1 MEKTTIQVNLST
13 LQRLKLFRN
22 YERQSYDELLNKIL
36 DEAESNVLNDKEI
49 VEIQHSLEEVKKGQ
63 TYSIEEIA
71 KEFGVRL

>member
-49 VEIQHSLEEVKKGQ
+49 VEIGRAHV
-63 TYSIEEIA
+63 
-71 KEFGVRL
+71 